1 MGMKTSP
8 IGRTNKKKS
17 NEGSEYLSLE
27 NFLIVSAIIFA
38 IGLYGA
44 ITKNNAIAV
53 LMSIELMF
61 NAVNIS
67 AVAMSRYIVPAS
79 ITNIPQTAA
88 DQAVL
93 FLLTGQVF
101 TVFIITVAAAEV
113 ALGLAIVLSI
123 FRQRDSIFVSD
134 AAELKQ

>member
-1 MGMKTSP
+1 M
-8 IGRTNKKKS
+8 
-17 NEGSEYLSLE
+17 SLE
-27 NFLIVSAIIFA
+27 NFLIVAAIIFA

-44 ITKNNAIAV
+44 ITKHNAITV

-79 ITNIPQTAA
+79 IAQNPQTAA
-88 DQAVL
+88 DQTVQ

-123 FRQRDSIFVSD
+123 FRQRTSIFVSD

>member
-1 MGMKTSP
+1 
-8 IGRTNKKKS
+8 
-17 NEGSEYLSLE
+17 LSLE
-27 NFLIVSAIIFA
+27 NFLIVAAIIFA

-44 ITKNNAIAV
+44 MTKNNAITV
-53 LMSIELMF
+53 LMCIELMF

-79 ITNIPQTAA
+79 VLENPQAA
-88 DQAVL
+88 DEVVR

-123 FRQRDSIFVSD
+123 FRQRGSIFVSD
-134 AAELKQ
+134 AAELNK

>member
-1 MGMKTSP
+1 M
-8 IGRTNKKKS
+8 
-17 NEGSEYLSLE
+17 SLE
-27 NFLIVSAIIFA
+27 NFLIVAAIIFA

-44 ITKNNAIAV
+44 ITKQNAIAV
-53 LMSIELMF
+53 LMSLELMF

-79 ITNIPQTAA
+79 IAQNPQTGA
-88 DQAVL
+88 DQAVQ

-123 FRQRDSIFVSD
+123 FRQRASIFVSD
-134 AAELKQ
+134 AAELKN

>member
-1 MGMKTSP
+1 M
-8 IGRTNKKKS
+8 
-17 NEGSEYLSLE
+17 SLE
-27 NFLIVSAIIFA
+27 NFLIVAAIIFA

-44 ITKNNAIAV
+44 ITKNNAITV

-79 ITNIPQTAA
+79 VMNNPQTAA
-88 DQAVL
+88 DQAVQ

-101 TVFIITVAAAEV
+101 TIFIITVAAAEV

-123 FRQRDSIFVSD
+123 FRQRASIFVSD

>member
-1 MGMKTSP
+1 M
-8 IGRTNKKKS
+8 
-17 NEGSEYLSLE
+17 SLE
-27 NFLIVSAIIFA
+27 NFLIVAAIIFA

-44 ITKNNAIAV
+44 ITKNNAITV

-67 AVAMSRYIVPAS
+67 AVAMSRYIVPVS
-79 ITNIPQTAA
+79 IGNIPQTSA
-88 DQAVL
+88 DQAVQ

-101 TVFIITVAAAEV
+101 TIFIITVAAAEV

-123 FRQRDSIFVSD
+123 FRQRSSIFVSD

>member
-1 MGMKTSP
+1 M
-8 IGRTNKKKS
+8 N
-17 NEGSEYLSLE
+17 LE
-27 NFLIVSAIIFA
+27 SFLIVAAIIFA

-44 ITKNNAIAV
+44 ITKNNAITV

-79 ITNIPQTAA
+79 IAQNYKTVNETLSAVEESLIKEPLILNPQAA
-88 DQAVL
+88 EIAQ
-93 FLLTGQVF
+93 FMLTGQVF
-101 TVFIITVAAAEV
+101 TIFIITVAAAEV

-123 FRQRDSIFVSD
+123 FRQRSSIFVSD

>member
-1 MGMKTSP
+1 M
-8 IGRTNKKKS
+8 
-17 NEGSEYLSLE
+17 SLE
-27 NFLIVSAIIFA
+27 NFLIVAAIIFA

-44 ITKNNAIAV
+44 ITKNNAITV

-79 ITNIPQTAA
+79 IAQNPQTTA
-88 DQAVL
+88 DQAVQ
-93 FLLTGQVF
+93 FLLTGQIF
-101 TVFIITVAAAEV
+101 TIFIITVAAAEV

-123 FRQRDSIFVSD
+123 FRQRTSIFVSD
-134 AAELKQ
+134 AAELKN

>member
-1 MGMKTSP
+1 M
-8 IGRTNKKKS
+8 
-17 NEGSEYLSLE
+17 SLE
-27 NFLIVSAIIFA
+27 NFLIVAAIIFA

-44 ITKNNAIAV
+44 ITKNNAITV

-79 ITNIPQTAA
+79 IAQNSQTAA
-88 DQAVL
+88 AEQAVQ

-123 FRQRDSIFVSD
+123 FRQRSSIFVSD

>member
-1 MGMKTSP
+1 MGVKTSP
-8 IGRTNKKKS
+8 IGKANKRES

-79 ITNIPQTAA
+79 ISQDPSAA
-88 DQAVL
+88 DAAVQ

-123 FRQRDSIFVSD
+123 FRQRTSIFVSD
-134 AAELKQ
+134 AAELPP